1 MVNRSHTVGLL
12 SVGCGE
18 RSSDDSS
25 LEKVALTKKVSAVV
39 ASLVLVGTALVVV
52 RTHLLAGKSRTA
64 SSLLDRFLAFLVAD
78 ILAHT
83 FERNPVAV
91 CKASLVPSADSASVR
106 ETR

>member
-18 RSSDDSS
+18 RSSGDSN
-25 LEKVALTKKVSAVV
+25 LEQVALTKKVSAVV
-39 ASLVLVGTALVVV
+39 ASLVLVGTVLVVV
-52 RTHLLAGKSRTA
+52 RTLTRESRMV
-64 SSLLDRFLAFLVAD
+64 SSLLERFLAFLVAD

-83 FERNPVAV
+83 FDRNPVAV
-91 CKASLVPSADSASVR
+91 DKASLVPSADSASVR